1 MTAEQTSKPKLS
13 YNVVPMTSELLLIAD
28 FYCVMFAMYIS
39 FFSYDYWLASPGNPV
54 FSWTSIIQAILVSV
68 IPAPFVLYDKHFG
81 AIVSRGTI
89 GKMLATHIIRFIIFT
104 GFILLLVYLLQV
116 LNRFPLELIFIWAA
130 VGIILSST
138 ARLVMAYMLRRYQR
152 QGALIEVIALVG
164 AGPVADRLVEV
175 LKKSYSDTVDLLGV
189 FDDKT
194 QGAPESK
201 IKATGSINDLIVLG
215 QTRKIDW
222 ILLTLPPTAD
232 RRILEIVE
240 RLKTLSLPIGLC
252 PQHVGLTIP
261 YGVVDFVDDSIPVS
275 LLVDYPTNRWNAII
289 KSTEDFLPRWIITL
303 LVLPFIAIDALA
315 NKFFRSS
322 VFRVKKT

>member
-1 MTAEQTSKPKLS
+1 MSDEQTSKPKLS

-28 FYCVMFAMYIS
+28 FFSVMIALYIS
-39 FFSYDYWLASPGNPV
+39 FFIYDFWLVSSGNTI
-54 FSWTSIIQAILVSV
+54 FSWISVIQAILIAV

-89 GKMLATHIIRFIIFT
+89 GKMLGTHILRFIILA
-104 GFILLLVYLLQV
+104 GFIVLLTSLIQIHD
-116 LNRFPLELIFIWAA
+116 RFPLELILIWAA
-130 VGIILSST
+130 TSIILTSA

-152 QGALIEVIALVG
+152 QGALIEVIAVVG
-164 AGPVADRLVEV
+164 AGPVADRLVEA
-175 LKKSYSDTVDLLGV
+175 LQKSYSDTVELLGV
-189 FDDKT
+189 FDDKI
-194 QGAPESK
+194 QSAPESK
-201 IKATGSINDLIVLG
+201 IKATGSINDLIDLG

-261 YGVVDFVDDSIPVS
+261 YGVVDFVDDTIPVS

-289 KSTEDFLPRWIITL
+289 KSTENFIPRWIITM
-303 LVLPFIAIDALA
+303 LVLPFMAINALL
-315 NKFFRSS
+315 NKFFRTSM
-322 VFRVKKT
+322 FRVKKS